1 MIKVSEGFGHG
12 IGMSQRL
19 RWGDMMWERK
29 KEEKKKEVELPLI
42 TLVWFWSFPNMSSIV
57 ISYINVLAWSRFQL
71 LQF

>member
-29 KEEKKKEVELPLI
+29 KEEKKRGRIASHNFGMILEFSKYE
-42 TLVWFWSFPNMSSIV
+42 
-57 ISYINVLAWSRFQL
+57 
-71 LQF
+71 